1 VLDVSAVAGFLL
13 VAGLV
18 VVLLWFALG
27 TQRNIRKGNALLS
40 WLQGGLP
47 VLGPRTTLRWV
58 GSTAVIMNV
67 VSPVAPFREA
77 EVLIVLEPRD
87 VAVLWAWARSRRR
100 RDFLILRARLKAAPT
115 YELEAGSPLGWTG
128 EDRLRRLDQEVWER
142 TEWDD
147 DVRVA
152 HSTHADLAATRAVW
166 KDLEAASGGVW
177 RLSVR
182 REPPN
187 LEIHILPPVDPE
199 STDAVAMFETFR
211 RLAATVSP

>member
-1 VLDVSAVAGFLL
+1 VSALGTSLL
-13 VAGLV
+13 ILGAV

-27 TQRNIRKGNALLS
+27 TQRNIRKGNELLT
-40 WLQGGLP
+40 WLQGGLS

-100 RDFLILRARLKAAPT
+100 RDFLILRASLTAAPT
-115 YELEAGSPLGWTG
+115 YELEAGSSLGWTG
-128 EDRLRRLDQEVWER
+128 EDRLRRMDEEAWER
-142 TEWDD
+142 TEWNDD
-147 DVRVA
+147 IRVA
-152 HSTHADLAATRAVW
+152 HSTYADLAATRAVW
-166 KDLEAASGGVW
+166 QDLEAASGGVW

-187 LEIHILPPVDPE
+187 VEIHILPPVDPE
-199 STDAVAMFETFR
+199 STDAVAVFEAFR
-211 RLAATVSP
+211 RLAETGSP